1 MVGRKC
7 YVGCESGGGGV
18 HFKEA
23 AATHLTSGVHAHVH
37 VHVHGGRGRGRGY
50 ITVPR
55 HPSHLISPPRPQCH
69 THACYVLPAGA
80 CVRVCV
86 RVQSGASLCSVAPGA
101 AACRWPHSS
110 CLAAGSGPGRG
121 AIPPQRTV
129 SGGNSFDLGEWASCR
144 RGMPAVRPRVP
155 TCPAC
160 RRSGHGSPP
169 ALHAGGQAT
178 GPHLPCMPAGP
189 SYSRR

>member
-23 AATHLTSGVHAHVH
+23 AATHLTSGVHAH

-129 SGGNSFDLGEWASCR
+129 SGGNSFDLGEWASC
-144 RGMPAVRPRVP
+144 G
-155 TCPAC
+155 
-160 RRSGHGSPP
+160 RSGHGSPP
-169 ALHAGGQAT
+169 ALHAGRAIIQQALMV
-178 GPHLPCMPAGP
+178 GC
-189 SYSRR
+189 